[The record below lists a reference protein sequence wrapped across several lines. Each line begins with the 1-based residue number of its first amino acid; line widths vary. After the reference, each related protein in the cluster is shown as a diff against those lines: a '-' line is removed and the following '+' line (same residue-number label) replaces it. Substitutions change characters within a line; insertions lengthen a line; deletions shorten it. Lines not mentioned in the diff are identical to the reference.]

1 MHMRLRTPLF
11 LLFLIALA
19 ATEAAAH
26 YTFILPQAF
35 RVTAG
40 ETMTIGFHS
49 GDGFP
54 ESAAILKRLQEP
66 TVRTDRGAIK
76 LGGLKEDGKRL
87 VASTVAPT
95 SSHIIVTALN
105 PPAVEQMK
113 PDSFE
118 KYLEEEGLGHIV
130 RARAARGESG
140 APGRERYTMYAK
152 AILTTGTPGDGYKS
166 VVGLPLEI
174 IPEKDPYRLQS
185 GEMLPVRVLFRGK
198 PAADLQLT
206 AASTAEGFK
215 TGVVGKTDA
224 DGRLAIP
231 VSRGQWRLHTIFM
244 ERVTEAEIDWDSTWT
259 TLTFE
264 VS

>member
-1 MHMRLRTPLF
+1 MHMRVSTPLVLIF
-11 LLFLIALA
+11 LVALG

-26 YTFILPQAF
+26 YTFILPQVF

-40 ETMTIGFHS
+40 ETLTIGFHS

-66 TVRTDRGAIK
+66 TIRTERGAIK

-87 VASTVAPT
+87 VASTVVPT

-140 APGRERYTMYAK
+140 APGRERYSMYAK
-152 AILTTGTPGDGYKS
+152 AVLATGTPGDGYRS
-166 VVGLPLEI
+166 VAGLALEI

-215 TGVVGKTDA
+215 TRVVGTTDA
-224 DGRLAIP
+224 EGRVTVP
-231 VSRGQWRLHTIFM
+231 VSRGQWRLHTILM
-244 ERVTEAEIDWDSTWT
+244 ERVTEAEIDWESTWT